1 MFVLPYLFSVSWFLF
16 MVPLVLTGQ
25 SPLMGTFGVTLP
37 EPSPERRMA
46 FSLVHL
52 ISVACFPISFL
63 CLLLGPRHQT
73 LSEMMS
79 GQELISRPTTRL
91 RS

>member
-1 MFVLPYLFSVSWFLF
+1 MLMLPYLFSVSWALF

-37 EPSPERRMA
+37 EHSPERRMA

-52 ISVACFPISFL
+52 ISVACFPFSFL

-79 GQELISRPTTRL
+79 GQELISRPVTRL
-91 RS
+91 RG